1 MLTWITLFFIVI
13 TLAVTWR
20 KSSSRLTAA
29 GVIVA
34 LAAVWGVAV
43 WLLPA
48 TTHVE
53 RLQLNPVTSLE
64 HADGSAA
71 EQAEDDGPVFYL
83 GRTGEKPDRTISFSV
98 AGDTAVRTVP
108 EKVTEFTEDVEDRGF
123 VNVTT
128 TYSFSRLAV
137 PWASSTTEYRF
148 HIPFG
153 SATSD

>member
-1 MLTWITLFFIVI
+1 MLAWIVAVLIIV
-13 TLAVTWR
+13 
-20 KSSSRLTAA
+20 TAA
-29 GVIVA
+29 VAWRRKGLRRAASCLVIV

-48 TTHVE
+48 TVHAE
-53 RLQLNPVTSLE
+53 RLQLNPVTSLK
-64 HADGSAA
+64 HADEVA
-71 EQAEDDGPVFYL
+71 GPVFYL
-83 GRTGEKPDRTISFSV
+83 GRAGEKPDRTISFSV

-108 EKVTEFTEDVEDRGF
+108 ENVTSFTEDVEDRGF

-137 PWASSTTEYRF
+137 PWPPSTAEYEF

-153 SATSD
+153 SLTSD